1 MCKHQP
7 FYCTTPILSGRRK
20 TLLITRIELD
30 GFKTFQDFK
39 LELSPF
45 QVIVGP
51 NGAGKSNLFDAL
63 HLLTLLAG
71 TDLRSAFQELRGDA
85 VELFTT
91 FPNGQAVNKMTL
103 AVEMLVNRKVQDS
116 WGAGSERLS
125 CASCA

>member
-1 MCKHQP
+1 M
-7 FYCTTPILSGRRK
+7 I
-20 TLLITRIELD
+20 TLIELD

-63 HLLTLLAG
+63 HLLTLLAS
-71 TDLRSAFQELRGDA
+71 TDLRSAFQELRGNA

-91 FPNGQAVNKMTL
+91 FPDGHSVNKMTL
-103 AVEMLVNRKVQDS
+103 AVEVSFVLKSQKMVSIHHALRI
-116 WGAGSERLS
+116 LPIYY
-125 CASCA
+125 AS